1 MRDVLDFTFHK
12 NIESN
17 VAVYVQ
23 RGGIHN
29 LAALLPDIQPDKVF
43 VVCDENVEALYGK
56 SITASLRERFEA
68 HLIVHK
74 ADEHNKNLE
83 ALTSL
88 SNAFFEAGGTSRSC
102 ICAVGGGITGNIAGL
117 LSTIVYRGITL
128 VHVPTTLLAQ
138 LDSAAD
144 VKQSVNAPG
153 VKNAIGAYKAPSKV
167 VVDSEVLNSLSD
179 REIRSGL
186 GEAVK
191 HGFAQDLKLVNA
203 IVDVDR
209 HDLAALEKIIR
220 RTIELKIDHWNHT
233 PTIWN
238 DPQKVERLTHL
249 GHTTGKILEM
259 IEVDHLTHGEAI
271 AHGMVIEGEV
281 SNILG
286 YLSEDDV
293 EYMRSTLQKIG
304 LLYPLTKNYTAS
316 SVLSGLYSSGKRPLF
331 AVLKVL
337 GSPEALSLEVP
348 QDVLAKAIEKY
359 PFVA

>member
-1 MRDVLDFTFHK
+1 MRNALEFTFHK
-12 NIESN
+12 SIESN
-17 VAVYVQ
+17 VAIYIQ
-23 RGGIHN
+23 KGSIHD
-29 LAALLPDIQPDKVF
+29 LTVVLSDIQLDKVF
-43 VVCDENVEALYGK
+43 VVCDENVETLYGK
-56 SITASLRERFEA
+56 SIMVSLQKQFES
-68 HLIVHK
+68 HLLVHK
-74 ADEHNKNLE
+74 ADEHDKNLE
-83 ALTSL
+83 ALTNL
-88 SNAFFEAGGTSRSC
+88 SNAFFKAGGTSKSC

-117 LSTIVYRGITL
+117 LSTVAYRGIML
-128 VHVPTTLLAQ
+128 VHIPTTLLAQ

-167 VVDSEVLNSLSD
+167 VVDPEVLNSLSD

-191 HGFAQDLKLVNA
+191 HGFAQDLNLVKA

-209 HDLAALEKIIR
+209 HDLVALEKIIR

-233 PTIWN
+233 PTSWN

-271 AHGMVIEGEV
+271 AHGMVIEAEV
-281 SNILG
+281 SNNLG

-316 SVLSGLYSSGKRPLF
+316 AVLSGLYSLGKRPLF
-331 AVLKVL
+331 AVLKEL
-337 GSPEALSLEVP
+337 GNPETLSLEVP
-348 QDVLAKAIEKY
+348 QGVLAKAIEKY
-359 PFVA
+359 PFAA